1 MMEHNLAIL
10 IQIDLIVRGGS
21 LSLIALWSYVIF
33 RDHRSILSARI
44 AIILNLTIFAYIL
57 NGILFTLAPNSPITF
72 ISNALSV
79 FAPPFL
85 WLFALTW
92 FNDVDKIGWRR
103 WLPVL
108 ALALIYFAQSAM
120 ILVSGYVVPV
130 LWLMMRIAM
139 FGFGAAGIW
148 AAWQG
153 RENDLVEVRRRFRL
167 VLIGAIGGFVI
178 LVNVVE
184 VLVESN
190 VLGLH
195 ARSLIEL
202 GIFLITFVIS
212 AGVYNLANP
221 ELFAQA
227 KKIKPLSEGQYIP
240 SPLAE
245 KLMTFMNYERVY
257 RTEGLTIAV
266 LAAQIGEQEYRLRR
280 LINGELGFRNFTAF
294 LNSYRLEEV
303 RSALC
308 DPAQK
313 DVPILTIAIDAGFGS
328 LGPFNRAFR
337 EAEGMTPSEY
347 RNRHI

>member
-1 MMEHNLAIL
+1 MTQQNLVIL
-10 IQIDLIVRGGS
+10 YQIDLIVRGGS

-92 FNDVDKIGWRR
+92 FNDVGKIGWRR
-103 WLPVL
+103 WLPVV
-108 ALALIYFAQSAM
+108 ALAVIYFAQSAM
-120 ILVSGYVVPV
+120 IFVSENSVPT

-139 FGFGAAGIW
+139 FGFGAAGMW

-153 RENDLVEVRRRFRL
+153 RENDLVETRRRFRL
-167 VLIGAIGGFVI
+167 VLISVIGGVVI

-184 VLVESN
+184 VLVEN
-190 VLGLH
+190 GVMGLH
-195 ARSLIEL
+195 ARSLIEFA
-202 GIFLITFVIS
+202 IFLITFVIS
-212 AGVYNLANP
+212 AGLYNLANP
-221 ELFAQA
+221 ELFGAA
-227 KKIKPLSEGQYIP
+227 NKKVELQNEREEP
-240 SPLAE
+240 SVLAN
-245 KLMTFMNYERVY
+245 KLTTFMTYERVY
-257 RTEGLTIAV
+257 RTEGLTIAS

-303 RSALC
+303 REALA

-347 RNRHI
+347 RNRPI